1 MEALRQQVET
11 EKQRIAGLNSDAAN
25 LHKSRLIRKLIIAVE
40 EEHASSGLI
49 YEPAN
54 GDLSAW
60 IQWASGQAD
69 RLDPL
74 ATSPSSLLNIEAELE
89 EEEGV
94 VEQESNPFSSW
105 FYR

>member
-1 MEALRQQVET
+1 ME
-11 EKQRIAGLNSDAAN
+11 S
-25 LHKSRLIRKLIIAVE
+25 
-40 EEHASSGLI
+40 
-49 YEPAN
+49 AN

-74 ATSPSSLLNIEAELE
+74 ATSPSSLLDIEAELE
-89 EEEGV
+89 EEESV
-94 VEQESNPFSSW
+94 VENESNPFSSW